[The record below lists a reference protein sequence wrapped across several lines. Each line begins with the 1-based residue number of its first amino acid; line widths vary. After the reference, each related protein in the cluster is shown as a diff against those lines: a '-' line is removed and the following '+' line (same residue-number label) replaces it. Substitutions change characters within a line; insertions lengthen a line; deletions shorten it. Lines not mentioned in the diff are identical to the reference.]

1 LHHRQLGESARK
13 GGGGR
18 MKRIL
23 VALALFILPAAARA
37 DDPTPPAPDKSGYT
51 LFNPTPDAELR
62 SLCTDRPTKST
73 SPCTVDAGRW
83 QLESDVYN
91 VTLQTTDG
99 VTTTTQ
105 LFTNPTLKLGLTNNL
120 DFEVNIAP
128 YEQVSTHDKGSGVT
142 ATSGGVGDLFLKAKL
157 NLLGDDGGS
166 VAFALEPYVKV
177 PTAPLGVG
185 DGAVEEGILAPIQVS
200 LPANWQLVIDPEYD
214 ELANA
219 IGHGQHS
226 NISGL
231 LSFGYPVTKTV
242 TVSLEV
248 WGDAN
253 FDPIGEVKQASFDL
267 GAAWIPAKAPNFQLD
282 GGVNLGLNRATPGA
296 QAYLGVSRRF

>member
-1 LHHRQLGESARK
+1 MR
-13 GGGGR
+13 
-18 MKRIL
+18 RIL
-23 VALALFILPAAARA
+23 IAAAALAVLPAAARA

-51 LFNPTPDAELR
+51 LFDPTPDADLR

-73 SPCTVDAGRW
+73 SPCTVDAGHW
-83 QLESDVYN
+83 QVESDVYN

-128 YEQVSTHDKGSGVT
+128 YEQVSAHDSASGVT
-142 ATSGGVGDLFLKAKL
+142 TTSNGVGDLYLKAKL
-157 NLLGDDGGS
+157 NLAGDDGG
-166 VAFALEPYVKV
+166 AFGFALVPYVKV
-177 PTAPLGVG
+177 PTAPRGVG
-185 DGAVEEGILAPIQVS
+185 NGAVEGGIITPLQFN
-200 LPANWQLVIDPEYD
+200 LPANWQLVIDPEFD
-214 ELANA
+214 SLANA
-219 IGHGQHS
+219 VGGGQHA
-226 NISGL
+226 NLAGL
-231 LSFGYPVTKTV
+231 LSFSYPATKTI

-248 WGDAN
+248 WGDSN
-253 FDPIGEVKQASFDL
+253 FDPTGTVNQTSFDL

-296 QAYLGVSRRF
+296 QAYIGVSRRF

>member
-1 LHHRQLGESARK
+1 MNRLLGLAAA
-13 GGGGR
+13 
-18 MKRIL
+18 
-23 VALALFILPAAARA
+23 ALWLAPAMARA
-37 DDPTPPAPDKSGYT
+37 DDPAPAPPPDKSGYT
-51 LFNPTPDAELR
+51 VFNPVPDDQLR

-73 SPCTVDAGRW
+73 SPCTVDAGHW
-83 QLESDVYN
+83 QVESDLYN
-91 VTLQTTDG
+91 YTEQSSDG

-128 YEQVSTHDKGSGVT
+128 YEQASTHDKASGVT
-142 ATSGGVGDLFLKAKL
+142 TTSGGVGDLFLKAKL

-185 DGAVEEGILAPIQVS
+185 NGAMEEGILAPIQVS

-231 LSFGYPVTKTV
+231 LSFGYPVTKTI

-253 FDPIGEVKQASFDL
+253 FDPSGEVKQASIDL

>member
-1 LHHRQLGESARK
+1 MSRLCGLAAA
-13 GGGGR
+13 
-18 MKRIL
+18 L
-23 VALALFILPAAARA
+23 WFLPALAWA
-37 DDPTPPAPDKSGYT
+37 DDPAPAPPDKSGYT
-51 LFNPTPDAELR
+51 VFNPVPDDQLR

-73 SPCTVDAGRW
+73 SPCTVDAGHW
-83 QLESDVYN
+83 QVESDVYN
-91 VTLQTTDG
+91 YTVQTDAG

-120 DFEVNIAP
+120 DFEVNIVP
-128 YEQVSTHDKGSGVT
+128 YERVAVHDAASGVT
-142 ATSGGVGDLFLKAKL
+142 TTSSGVGDLFLRAKL
-157 NLLGDDGGS
+157 NLLGDDGGN
-166 VAFALEPYVKV
+166 VAFALVPYVKV
-177 PTAPLGVG
+177 PTAPAGVG
-185 DGAVEEGILAPIQVS
+185 NGAVEEGILAPTQFS

-219 IGHGQHS
+219 VGHGQHS
-226 NISGL
+226 NVSGL
-231 LSFGYPVTKTV
+231 LSFGYPLTKSV

-253 FDPIGEVKQASFDL
+253 FDPTGTIKQASFDL

-282 GGVNLGLNRATPGA
+282 GGVNLGLNRATPAA

>member
-1 LHHRQLGESARK
+1 MSRLLSLAAAFW
-13 GGGGR
+13 
-18 MKRIL
+18 L
-23 VALALFILPAAARA
+23 APALAWA
-37 DDPTPPAPDKSGYT
+37 DDPTPPAADKTGYT
-51 LFNPTPDAELR
+51 VFNPVPDDQLR

-73 SPCTVDAGRW
+73 SPCTVDAGHW
-83 QLESDVYN
+83 QVESDVYN
-91 VTLQTTDG
+91 YTQQGSDG

-120 DFEVNIAP
+120 DVEVNIAP
-128 YEQVSTHDKGSGVT
+128 YEQVSAHDKTSGVT
-142 ATSGGVGDLFLKAKL
+142 TNSRGVGDLFLKAKL
-157 NLLGDDGGS
+157 NLLGDDGGA
-166 VAFALEPYVKV
+166 VAFALEPYVKI
-177 PTAPLGVG
+177 PTAPVGVG
-185 DGAVEEGILAPIQVS
+185 NGAVEEGILAPIQLT
-200 LPANWQLVIDPEYD
+200 LPANWQLVVDPEYD

-219 IGHGQHS
+219 VGHGQHS

-253 FDPIGEVKQASFDL
+253 FDPLGEVRQASFDL

-282 GGVNLGLNRATPGA
+282 GGVNLGLNRATPRV

>member
-1 LHHRQLGESARK
+1 MNRLLGLAAA
-13 GGGGR
+13 
-18 MKRIL
+18 
-23 VALALFILPAAARA
+23 ALWLAPAMARA
-37 DDPTPPAPDKSGYT
+37 DDPAPAPPPDKSGYT
-51 LFNPTPDAELR
+51 VFNPVPDDQLR

-73 SPCTVDAGRW
+73 SPCTVDAGHW
-83 QLESDVYN
+83 QVESDLYN
-91 VTLQTTDG
+91 YTEQSSDG

-128 YEQVSTHDKGSGVT
+128 YEQASTHDKASGVT
-142 ATSGGVGDLFLKAKL
+142 TTSGGVGDLFLKAKL

-185 DGAVEEGILAPIQVS
+185 NGAVEEGILAPIQVS

-248 WGDAN
+248 WGDAD

>member
-1 LHHRQLGESARK
+1 MSRSLGLAAAA
-13 GGGGR
+13 
-18 MKRIL
+18 L
-23 VALALFILPAAARA
+23 WLLPALAWA
-37 DDPTPPAPDKSGYT
+37 DEPTPPQPDKSGYT
-51 LFNPTPDAELR
+51 VFNPAPDDQLR

-73 SPCTVDAGRW
+73 SPCTVDAGHW
-83 QLESDVYN
+83 QVESDVYN
-91 VTLQTTDG
+91 YTQQSSDG

-128 YEQVSTHDKGSGVT
+128 YEQVSTHDKASGVT
-142 ATSGGVGDLFLKAKL
+142 TTYSGVGDLFLKAKL

-166 VAFALEPYVKV
+166 VAFALEPYLKV
-177 PTAPLGVG
+177 PTAPAGVG
-185 DGAVEEGILAPIQVS
+185 NGAVEEGILAPIQLS

-214 ELANA
+214 ALANA

-226 NISGL
+226 NVSGL

-253 FDPIGEVKQASFDL
+253 FDPLGEVKQASFDL
-267 GAAWIPAKAPNFQLD
+267 GAAWIPAKAPTFQLD

-296 QAYLGVSRRF
+296 QAYLGVSHRF